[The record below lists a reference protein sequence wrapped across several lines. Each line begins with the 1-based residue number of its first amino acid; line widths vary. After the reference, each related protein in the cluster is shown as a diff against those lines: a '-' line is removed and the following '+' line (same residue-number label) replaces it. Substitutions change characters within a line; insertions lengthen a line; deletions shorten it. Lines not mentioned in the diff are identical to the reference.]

1 MTPEHTI
8 YALWIAWVVSW
19 VVAML
24 WTNRTEKRGGIGAEL
39 FFRALLYFGV
49 ILLFAFPL
57 SPQHYAQVQIW
68 SLGDALKWIMVVL
81 TAAGLSFTWW
91 ARIHLGRLWSDWV
104 TKKAGHHVVDT
115 GPYRIV
121 RHPIYLGLILA
132 AFATA
137 TEKGTSFALLGVAI
151 MTLAFYTKARRE
163 ERFLRAELG
172 ENSYDAYARRTAMLV
187 PFVAK
192 RQIRVCLT

>member
-68 SLGDALKWIMVVL
+68 SLGDALKWIMVAL
-81 TAAGLSFTWW
+81 TVAGRRAPVVAHPSP
-91 ARIHLGRLWSDWV
+91 ASRDR
-104 TKKAGHHVVDT
+104 AG
-115 GPYRIV
+115 
-121 RHPIYLGLILA
+121 
-132 AFATA
+132 
-137 TEKGTSFALLGVAI
+137 
-151 MTLAFYTKARRE
+151 
-163 ERFLRAELG
+163 
-172 ENSYDAYARRTAMLV
+172 
-187 PFVAK
+187 
-192 RQIRVCLT
+192 